1 MYNIRDDVIPNGKI
15 DELKKYLDNDIFLED
30 ASMTQIIE
38 TLYGCAVSVINI
50 QIISFENNIKINKLN
65 IIKEIYYAD
74 CINEYTK
81 RLELYDCRIEMSIFS
96 GKIEEEYID
105 RYWNMFE

>member
-1 MYNIRDDVIPNGKI
+1 MDSVQRRD
-15 DELKKYLDNDIFLED
+15 
-30 ASMTQIIE
+30 
-38 TLYGCAVSVINI
+38 
-50 QIISFENNIKINKLN
+50 NNIKINKLN

-74 CINEYTK
+74 CRNEYDK
-81 RLELYDCRIEMSIFS
+81 RLELYDCRIEMGIFS